1 MTATP
6 EDNQTA
12 LNTEGDRPVPPSAD
26 REPTAE
32 EEAAAERAAAGVDI
46 DSVTAHEKEM
56 AEKGKNVKGE
66 GQIE

>member
-1 MTATP
+1 MTASP

-12 LNTEGDRPVPPSAD
+12 LNTEGDRPVPPRPD

-46 DSVTAHEKEM
+46 ESVAAHEKEM